1 MNGDDLLNLFDNDKL
16 LVRAMDPPNLTRNG
30 GGLAYD
36 FTTWAE
42 EIDIAKNDRLTCL
55 SSTLLVK
62 GKKIPTY
69 KNLGFIVN
77 SEKAEIVHV
86 SDKDSGSSGNITDG
100 TFFANKT
107 DLHTLSEL
115 ADRTREK
122 NLSDMNEVNINIKD
136 DAIVGLFFN
145 KALSDH
151 RSKAFV
157 LMAQEYYKMQTGVEL
172 PIFIYDTEKGD
183 LQPLNM
189 SDKEKTDF
197 LNDMKK
203 ENIIR
208 SLTISYDLYTD
219 FSNESKQKTIAGA
232 GSDNDRKETKFR
244 TAAEQMGQKTAQ
256 AVAPQTKTDNRQKII
271 QAKAAGNSR

>member
-1 MNGDDLLNLFDNDKL
+1 MNDNDLLSLFDNDKL
-16 LVRAMDPPNLTRNG
+16 LVRAMDTPELIRSG

-62 GKKIPTY
+62 GEGIPTY

-86 SDKDSGSSGNITDG
+86 ADQDSGSSGNITDG

-107 DLHTLSEL
+107 DLHTLSDL
-115 ADRTREK
+115 ANRTREK
-122 NLSDMNEVNINIKD
+122 KLKDMNEVNINIKN

-145 KALSDH
+145 KAPSD
-151 RSKAFV
+151 RSKAFA
-157 LMAQEYYKMQTGVEL
+157 LMAQEYYKMQTGIKL
-172 PIFIYDTEKGD
+172 PIFIYDTQKGD

-197 LNDMKK
+197 LNTMKK

-219 FSNESKQKTIAGA
+219 FSKEFKQKTIADA
-232 GSDNDRKETKFR
+232 GSDNERKETKFQ
-244 TAAEQMGQKTAQ
+244 TASEQMKQKATQATASP
-256 AVAPQTKTDNRQKII
+256 AKTDNQQRII
-271 QAKAAGNSR
+271 HAKSAGNSR